1 MMEWQKTLHLKYLSL
16 GDGLI
21 VAKVQWSIQDKKQEA
36 IINGKVIGLFQTI
49 DQAKQACEDNIRLRL
64 KKVMT
69 EIS

>member
-1 MMEWQKTLHLKYLSL
+1 MEWKKTLHLKTLSL

-21 VAKVQWSIQDKKQEA
+21 IAKVQWSIPDKKQEA
-36 IINGKVIGLFQTI
+36 IINDKVFGLFDTI
-49 DQAKQACEDNIRLRL
+49 DLAKQACEDNIRHRL